1 MINGIFYP
9 NMIHTNKNIGIT
21 FSGGGTKGIAH
32 AGVLKYFEEIQIN
45 PTMISAT
52 SAGAIVGSLYAW
64 GFKPEQILE
73 FVQKIDF
80 FRWKYFT
87 LRKAGFIDSQAFRS
101 VFESIFGNTKIGDLD
116 MKLYICATDMV
127 RNRIKIFD
135 AKSTIVD
142 AILASCAFPGV
153 MSPHVV
159 NNIIYSDGGI
169 LNHFPTDIIQG
180 RCDYIIGSYVSPLQ
194 KVDDKYLNS
203 IKNVMS
209 HALDLMQHQINQ
221 NKFRMCDILIQ
232 PKELATYSTFETN
245 KQIMGKIYDIGYQS
259 AKNAFE
265 NLDIEISNS
274 IITDKSI

>member
-1 MINGIFYP
+1 MIY
-9 NMIHTNKNIGIT
+9 TNENIGIT
-21 FSGGGTKGIAH
+21 LSGGGTKGIAH
-32 AGVLKYFEEIQIN
+32 AGVFKYFEEINIK

-52 SAGAIVGSLYAW
+52 SAGAIVASLYAW

-101 VFESIFGNTKIGDLD
+101 VFESIFGQAKIGDLD

-135 AKSTIVD
+135 VKSTIVD

-153 MSPHVV
+153 MSPHIINDV
-159 NNIIYSDGGI
+159 IYSDGGI

-194 KVDDKYLNS
+194 KVDNQYLNS

-209 HALDLMQHQINQ
+209 HSLDLMQHQINQ

-232 PKELATYSTFETN
+232 PEALAMYSTFETN
-245 KQIMGKIYDIGYQS
+245 KQIMSEIYDIGYQS
-259 AKNAFE
+259 AKNVFE
-265 NLDIEISNS
+265 NMRDEISISNM
-274 IITDKSI
+274 TKKSR